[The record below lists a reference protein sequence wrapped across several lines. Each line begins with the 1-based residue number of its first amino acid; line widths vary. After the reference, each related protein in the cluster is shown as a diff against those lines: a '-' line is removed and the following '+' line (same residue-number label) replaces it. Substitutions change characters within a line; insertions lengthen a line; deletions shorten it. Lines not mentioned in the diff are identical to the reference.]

1 MADCILFLLYIIIT
15 HTITKMATSI
25 VILIP
30 TVTPITTLLVESL
43 AVVDM
48 PDIVVDVANVVID
61 STIDIEVHTEVIDVS
76 LVNDSEAG

>member
-1 MADCILFLLYIIIT
+1 
-15 HTITKMATSI
+15 MATSI

-43 AVVDM
+43 AVVEM
-48 PDIVVDVANVVID
+48 PDIVVDVANVVVD

>member
-1 MADCILFLLYIIIT
+1 
-15 HTITKMATSI
+15 MATSI

-30 TVTPITTLLVESL
+30 TVIPITTLLVESL

-61 STIDIEVHTEVIDVS
+61 STIDIELRTEVIDVS

>member
-1 MADCILFLLYIIIT
+1 M
-15 HTITKMATSI
+15 HMATSI

-61 STIDIEVHTEVIDVS
+61 STIDIELRTEVIDVS